1 MKTKL
6 ILPIAFLFF
15 SLAANAQSP
24 TKQCID
30 NADTIKIAIGVLNPI
45 YSLSKSEL
53 TIKNT
58 SNASIKISK
67 VKNNEW
73 SVSPYTIGNYKID
86 LVENGHT
93 RSIVLQSYRMEEK
106 DLKARTKS
114 E

>member
-6 ILPIAFLFF
+6 ILPIALLFF
-15 SLAANAQSP
+15 SLATKAQSSN
-24 TKQCID
+24 KLCID

-53 TIKNT
+53 EIASFSHT
-58 SNASIKISK
+58 SLKINK

-73 SVSPYTIGNYKID
+73 NVSPYTVGYYKIN
-86 LVENGHT
+86 LTENGHT

-106 DLKARTKS
+106 DLKAGTK
-114 E
+114 